1 MWKID
6 SHHHFWKYDAVEY
19 GWIGDSMRSLRRDFL
34 PSDLHRALDEGGVQQ
49 AISVQARQTLEE
61 THWLLE
67 MAAKDTRIA
76 AVVGW
81 VPLISTGLDMALQ
94 PLAPHPKLKSV
105 RHVLQDEP
113 ANQLMDNPEFNRGIE
128 RLHHYGLRYD
138 LLIFERH
145 LSQAIQFVDRHP
157 NQVFIL
163 DHIAKPTIA
172 KHVMEPWR
180 TKIGELAK
188 RENVYCKIS
197 GMVTE
202 ADWANWKTADLT
214 PYLDTVL
221 KAFGPAR
228 LMYGSDWPVMLV
240 ASSYGRWSKLIGEY
254 LSKLSEAEQTRIWS
268 STAKEAYRIP

>member
-1 MWKID
+1 
-6 SHHHFWKYDAVEY
+6 
-19 GWIGDSMRSLRRDFL
+19 MRSLRRDFL

-81 VPLISTGLDMALQ
+81 VPLVSTGLDMALQ

-180 TKIGELAK
+180 NKIGELAR

>member
-1 MWKID
+1 MLKID

-19 GWIGDSMRSLRRDFL
+19 GWIGESMRTLRRDFL
-34 PSDLHRALDEGGVQQ
+34 PAHLHRALDEGGIEQ
-49 AISVQARQTLEE
+49 AISVQARQTLQE
-61 THWLLE
+61 TDWLLE
-67 MAAKDTRIA
+67 LAAKDSRIA

-81 VPLISTGLDMALQ
+81 VPLASAQLDPALQ
-94 PLAPHPKLKSV
+94 ALASQPKLKAV

-113 ANQLMDNPEFNRGIE
+113 ANQLMDHADFNRGIA

-145 LSQAIQFVDRHP
+145 LSQAIAFVDRHP
-157 NQVFIL
+157 NQIFIL
-163 DHIAKPTIA
+163 DHVAKPNIA

-188 RENVYCKIS
+188 RQNVYCKIS

-202 ADWANWKTADLT
+202 SEWANWKTTDLT

-221 KAFGPAR
+221 QAFGPAR

-240 ASSYGRWSKLIGEY
+240 ASSYGRWSKLIGAY
-254 LSKLSEAEQTRIWS
+254 LSRLSEAEQTRIWGA
-268 STAKEAYRIP
+268 TAKEAYQIP